1 MQQDATTKIW
11 ACSPYNVHLSRKPIN
26 LKQQIMRK
34 DIFISL
40 LCIFFSF
47 PTFCPSNATPSV
59 LTTTDILS
67 FELRQPIPDKGE
79 WDYERRR
86 SPAIYMPL
94 PEVEN
99 DGHFLHFKGKA
110 NLSSMPYFIENG
122 NGDIIISGNIDIR
135 KDETQ
140 SLCLDML
147 QTGEYN
153 LIICINGNEYEAS
166 FIINE

>member
-1 MQQDATTKIW
+1 
-11 ACSPYNVHLSRKPIN
+11 
-26 LKQQIMRK
+26 
-34 DIFISL
+34 
-40 LCIFFSF
+40 
-47 PTFCPSNATPSV
+47 
-59 LTTTDILS
+59 
-67 FELRQPIPDKGE
+67 
-79 WDYERRR
+79 
-86 SPAIYMPL
+86 MPL

-147 QTGEYN
+147 QTGEYT